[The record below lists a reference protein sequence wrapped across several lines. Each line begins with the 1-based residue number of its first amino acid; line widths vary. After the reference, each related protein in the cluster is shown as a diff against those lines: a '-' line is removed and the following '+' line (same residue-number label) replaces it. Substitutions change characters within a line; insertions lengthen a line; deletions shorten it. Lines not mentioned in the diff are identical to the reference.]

1 MLALCY
7 LPPAPKKYS
16 SAFLHFLFMSYAK
29 PNVFILMAVYNGE
42 SWLPEQIQSVL
53 NQEDVTVRLF
63 ISVDVSTDDSF
74 SYCLRISEENPEVE
88 VLGYGER
95 FGSATRNFSRLIAK
109 VDTADADFVAFCDQD
124 DIWDSDKLI
133 RSIKMLSER
142 GCSAVSSDVTAFWED
157 GRKRL
162 IVKSQPQRR
171 LDYILE
177 AAGPGSTY
185 VLTQNAWSAY
195 KSWLTERLT
204 YELPPHDWLIYA
216 YCRIYGYP
224 WVILSESTV
233 LYRQHEGNFLGANLG
248 FRGRMARVDSIR
260 SGEFQKDVS
269 RLKHLFG
276 PDFPISTTRFG
287 LLKHWLHLRRKP
299 FEAVTFAL
307 LCLVFW

>member
-1 MLALCY
+1 
-7 LPPAPKKYS
+7 
-16 SAFLHFLFMSYAK
+16 MSPAK
-29 PNVFILMAVYNGE
+29 PNVYVLMAVYNGE
-42 SWLPEQIQSVL
+42 PWLPVQIQSVL
-53 NQEDVTVRLF
+53 NQGDVTVRLF
-63 ISVDVSTDDSF
+63 ISVDVSEDDSLA
-74 SYCLRISEENPEVE
+74 YCQRLSKENPTVE

-95 FGSATRNFSRLIAK
+95 FGSATRNFSRLIAE
-109 VDTADADFVAFCDQD
+109 VDTAEADFVAFCDQD

-133 RSIKMLSER
+133 RSIKALSDE

-162 IVKSQPQRR
+162 IVKSQPQRK
-171 LDYILE
+171 LDYVLE

-185 VLTQNAWSAY
+185 VLTQSAWSAY
-195 KSWLTERLT
+195 KSWLSKRLT

-216 YCRIYGYP
+216 FCRIYGYP
-224 WVILSESTV
+224 WFILSESTV

-248 FRGRMARVDSIR
+248 FRGRMARIESIR

-269 RLKHLFG
+269 RLQQLFG

-287 LLKHWLHLRRKP
+287 LLKHWSQLRRKRS
-299 FEAVTFAL
+299 EAVIFAL

>member
-1 MLALCY
+1 
-7 LPPAPKKYS
+7 
-16 SAFLHFLFMSYAK
+16 MSRAK
-29 PNVFILMAVYNGE
+29 PNVYVLMAVYNGE
-42 SWLPEQIQSVL
+42 PWLPQQIQSVL

-74 SYCLRISEENPEVE
+74 AYCMRMSEENLEVE

-95 FGSATRNFSRLIAK
+95 FGSATRNFSRLIAE
-109 VDTADADFVAFCDQD
+109 VDTLDADFVAFCDQD

-133 RSIKMLSER
+133 RSIKALSQQ

-162 IVKSQPQRR
+162 IVKSQPQRK
-171 LDYILE
+171 LDYVLE

-185 VLTQNAWSAY
+185 ILSQKVWSAY
-195 KSWLTERLT
+195 KTWLSERLIH
-204 YELPPHDWLIYA
+204 ELPPHDWLIYA
-216 YCRIYGYP
+216 FCRIYGYS
-224 WVILSESTV
+224 WFILSESTV

-248 FRGRMARVDSIR
+248 FRGRLARIESIR
-260 SGEFQKDVS
+260 SGEFRKDVS

-276 PDFPISTTRFG
+276 GDFPISTTRFG
-287 LLKHWLHLRRKP
+287 LLKHWSQLRRKRS
-299 FEAVTFAL
+299 EAVIFAL

>member
-1 MLALCY
+1 MS
-7 LPPAPKKYS
+7 PAT
-16 SAFLHFLFMSYAK
+16 
-29 PNVFILMAVYNGE
+29 PNVYVLMAVYNGE
-42 SWLPEQIQSVL
+42 PWLPEQIQSVL
-53 NQEDVTVRLF
+53 HQEDVTVRLF
-63 ISVDVSTDDSF
+63 ISVDMSTDGSF
-74 SYCLRISEENPEVE
+74 AYCMRMSEENPEVE

-95 FGSATRNFSRLIAK
+95 FGSATRNFSRLIAG
-109 VDTADADFVAFCDQD
+109 VDTLDADFVAFCDQD

-133 RSIKMLSER
+133 RSIKALSER

-162 IVKSQPQRR
+162 IVKSQPQRK
-171 LDYILE
+171 LDYVLE

-185 VLTQNAWSAY
+185 VLTQTVWLAY
-195 KSWLTERLT
+195 KSWLSERFT

-224 WVILSESTV
+224 WFILSESTV

-248 FRGRMARVDSIR
+248 FRGRLARIESIR

-287 LLKHWLHLRRKP
+287 LLRQCFQLRRRRH
-299 FEAVTFAL
+299 EAVIFAL
-307 LCLVFW
+307 LCTVFW

>member
-1 MLALCY
+1 
-7 LPPAPKKYS
+7 
-16 SAFLHFLFMSYAK
+16 MSPAK
-29 PNVFILMAVYNGE
+29 PNVYVLMAVYNGE
-42 SWLPEQIQSVL
+42 PWLPVQIQSVL

-63 ISVDVSTDDSF
+63 ISVDVSEDDSLA
-74 SYCLRISEENPEVE
+74 YCQRLSKENPTVE

-95 FGSATRNFSRLIAK
+95 FGSATRNFSRLIAE
-109 VDTADADFVAFCDQD
+109 VDTAEADFVAFCDQD

-133 RSIKMLSER
+133 RSIKAASDK

-162 IVKSQPQRR
+162 IVKSQPQRK
-171 LDYILE
+171 LDYVLE

-185 VLTQNAWSAY
+185 VLTQSAWSAY
-195 KSWLTERLT
+195 KSWLSKRLT

-216 YCRIYGYP
+216 FCRIYGYP
-224 WVILSESTV
+224 WFILSESTV

-248 FRGRMARVDSIR
+248 FRGRMARIESIR

-269 RLKHLFG
+269 RLQQLFG
-276 PDFPISTTRFG
+276 SDFPISTTRFG
-287 LLKHWLHLRRKP
+287 LLKHWSQLRRKRS
-299 FEAVTFAL
+299 EAVIFAL